1 MPALT
6 LLRNAHVFAPDDLG
20 VLDLLVAGR
29 QIVAMDRHLELG
41 GNVPMDVIDLDG
53 RPTVPGLI
61 DQHVHM
67 AGGGGEGGFH
77 YRTPEISL
85 SHVTAAGVT
94 TAVGVLGT
102 DGVTRSTRELLA
114 KAFALDFEGITTYIY
129 SGAYQVPT
137 RTLTGMPR
145 SDLVLVDKV
154 VGVGEI
160 AIADSRSSHP
170 DEREIA
176 ELVSEAYVG
185 GLLAGKA
192 GVVHFHMGDE
202 DDHLDLLIR
211 VARRTG
217 LPRSVF
223 VPTHLNRNP
232 GLLDAS
238 IEWGKRY
245 GMCDVTSGIRPDEHD
260 HVSVKPS
267 KAIVKLLDGGV
278 EPHVISMSSD
288 SNGSSPIFDERGKL
302 VAMGIGSI
310 ATLWQETVDLIR
322 EEHLPIPL
330 AISFTTS
337 NVARLLKLRHKGRL
351 KPGCDADIVVCD
363 DAFRIERVYAKGRL
377 MVKDGKPVVFG
388 TFEDSSRVPGSPGSR
403 AESAHIGTPE
413 ARAAVG
419 PSSDDEDDFPDRDE
433 RQARSRRRRYC
444 C

>member
-1 MPALT
+1 MTPLT
-6 LLRNAHVFAPDDLG
+6 LLKHAHVYAPDDLG
-20 VLDLLVAGR
+20 IRDILIAGR
-29 QIVAMDRHLELG
+29 QICAVEPELSLS
-41 GNVPMDVIDLDG
+41 GNVRMDVIDLDG
-53 RPTVPGLI
+53 RPTFPGLI

-85 SHVTAAGVT
+85 SHITAAGVT

-170 DEREIA
+170 DEKEIA

-185 GLLAGKA
+185 GLLSGKA

-217 LPRSVF
+217 LPRWVF

-232 GLLDAS
+232 GLLEAS

-245 GMCDVTSGIRPDEHD
+245 GMCDVTSGIRPDDHD
-260 HVSVKPS
+260 HISVKPS
-267 KAIVKLLDGGV
+267 RAIVKLLDGGV
-278 EPHVISMSSD
+278 EPHVITMSSD
-288 SNGSSPIFDERGKL
+288 SNGSSPIFDARGKL

-310 ATLWQETVDLIR
+310 STLWEETVDLIQQ
-322 EEHLPIPL
+322 EQLPISL
-330 AISFTTS
+330 AISFVTA

-351 KPGCDADIVVCD
+351 KAGCDADVLVCD
-363 DAFRIERVYAKGRL
+363 DQFRIERVYAKGRL
-377 MVKDGKPVVFG
+377 MVEDGKPVVFG
-388 TFEDSSRVPGSPGSR
+388 TFEDASRVPGSPGSKPQSWH
-403 AESAHIGTPE
+403 AGEHGQ
-413 ARAAVG
+413 RAAIG
-419 PSSDDEDDFPDRDE
+419 PAPGDEDDFPDRDE
-433 RQARSRRRRYC
+433 RQERSRRRHYC

>member
-1 MPALT
+1 MPRLT
-6 LLRNAHVFAPDDLG
+6 LLKHAHVYAPDDLG
-20 VLDLLVAGR
+20 IRDILIAGR
-29 QIVAMDRHLELG
+29 QIVAIERDLHLA
-41 GNVPMDVIDLDG
+41 GNVPMAVIDLDG
-53 RPTVPGLI
+53 RPTFPGLI

-85 SHVTAAGVT
+85 SHITAAGVT

-145 SDLVLVDKV
+145 SDLVLIEKV
-154 VGVGEI
+154 IGVGEI

-170 DEREIA
+170 DENEIA

-211 VARRTG
+211 VAQRTG
-217 LPRSVF
+217 LPRTTF

-232 GLLDAS
+232 GLLEAS

-245 GMCDVTSGIRPDEHD
+245 GMCDITSGIRPDAHD

-278 EPHVISMSSD
+278 EPHVITMSSD

-310 ATLWQETVDLIR
+310 ATLWEETVDLIR
-322 EEHLPIPL
+322 EEHLPISL
-330 AISFTTS
+330 AVSFATA

-351 KPGCDADIVVCD
+351 KAGCDADLIVCD
-363 DAFRIERVYAKGRL
+363 DQFRIERVYAKGRL
-377 MVKDGKPVVFG
+377 MVEGGKPVVFG
-388 TFEDSSRVPGSPGSR
+388 TFEDAGRVPGSPGSKS
-403 AESAHIGTPE
+403 ESGHAGE
-413 ARAAVG
+413 RVERAAFG
-419 PSSDDEDDFPDRDE
+419 PSSEDEDDFPDRDE
-433 RQARSRRRRYC
+433 RQERSRRRHFC